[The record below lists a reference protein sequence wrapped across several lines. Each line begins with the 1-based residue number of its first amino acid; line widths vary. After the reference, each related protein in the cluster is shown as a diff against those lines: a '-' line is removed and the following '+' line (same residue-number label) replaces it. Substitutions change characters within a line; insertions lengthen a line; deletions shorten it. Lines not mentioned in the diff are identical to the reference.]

1 MGELA
6 KKIGEQGEKIVLNFF
21 DLIGWENTSYGI
33 DLPCVLNTKHKHD
46 GTEERKEHGI
56 DGLFN
61 YETPLFD
68 NVLEHIIISVKF
80 SKNNYPQYPNTNF
93 KSHFKDLATAL
104 ECYDKSKLQNEYS
117 EGYDASSSK
126 TRGLLIWINNKDEK
140 ESVVDKISGAILD
153 KNFEYDSI
161 YVLDNDRMSFLYTS
175 IKLVQR
181 TYTNHTLKFHYF
193 DTGENPSTV
202 SKQYEGD
209 ILPIQMLFSDIQLF
223 KVVEDKTEKVTLVF
237 VLKDRFEED
246 NLKRIIG
253 LSHNLTKNFTAI
265 DIYFP
270 DYDELFNKNNVS
282 KIKGHFKNKSFTKK
296 ITVFSYKDRFQNL
309 GD

>member
-6 KKIGEQGEKIVLNFF
+6 KKIGEHGEKIVLNFF

-33 DLPCVLNTKHKHD
+33 DLPCVLNTKHKHS
-46 GTEERKEHGI
+46 GTEARKEHGI

-68 NVLEHIIISVKF
+68 DVLEHIIISVKF
-80 SKNNYPQYPNTNF
+80 SKNNYPKYPNSDF
-93 KSHFKDLATAL
+93 KSHFKDLSTAL
-104 ECYDKSKLQNEYS
+104 ECYDKSDLQNEYS
-117 EGYDASSSK
+117 DGYDASSSK
-126 TRGLLIWINNKDEK
+126 TRGLLIWIHNGDEK
-140 ESVVDKISGAILD
+140 ESIVDKITGAILD

-175 IKLVQR
+175 IKLLQR
-181 TYTNHTLKFHYF
+181 NYTNHILKFHYF
-193 DTGENPSTV
+193 DTGANPSTV

-223 KVVEDKTEKVTLVF
+223 KVEEDKTEKVTLVL
-237 VLKDRFEED
+237 VMKDRFEEG
-246 NLKRIIG
+246 NLKRLIG
-253 LSHNLTKNFTAI
+253 LSHNLSKNFTAI
-265 DIYFP
+265 DMYFP

-282 KIKGHFKNKSFTKK
+282 KIKGHFKNKNFTKN